1 MTKKELE
8 ELLIDANIEVA
19 QKVLKDLPRKS
30 SLEVAKDWYNNL
42 NGVKFSDWGKDLFS
56 YSAPIKEIKIP
67 TEMIRPC
74 LDNDKKAE
82 HILVNYLQR
91 QLNKKENQFFFGA
104 NRIKELFVKLESRS
118 PKDYIQNWPKEDYK
132 ALHNAQEIV
141 DALLG
146 SMRTFEDL
154 VFLTKLK
161 NEVIL
166 YIRPFANLERR
177 YEWRVFVKD
186 GKVIGISQQFYKETF
201 SYNKKYLNEIKRNV
215 TYFMDNICIPN
226 IKVNNFVADLYV
238 SGGTHYKVGITK
250 RFSDIS
256 IIETN
261 PYGLSDPCLFET
273 YDELESSKELLKY
286 NKE

>member
-8 ELLIDANIEVA
+8 ELLTLSNLEVVKNA
-19 QKVLKDLPRKS
+19 FSNLPKRD

-67 TEMIRPC
+67 TEMVILC
-74 LDNDKKAE
+74 LNSDKKAE

-104 NRIKELFVKLESRS
+104 NKINQLFVKLESRS
-118 PKDYIQNWPKEDYK
+118 PKDYIQDWPKEDYK
-132 ALHNAQEIV
+132 ALHNAEEIV

-154 VFLTKLK
+154 VFLTQLK
-161 NEVIL
+161 DEVIL
-166 YIRPFANLERR
+166 YIRPFADLERR

-186 GKVIGISQQFYKETF
+186 KKVIGISQQFYKETF
-201 SYNKKYLNEIKRNV
+201 SYNEPYLNILEKGIL
-215 TYFMDNICIPN
+215 YFMNETCIPN
-226 IKVNNFVADLYV
+226 IPVDSFVADLYV
-238 SGGTHYKVGITK
+238 YNYVYLSNVGEFIL
-250 RFSDIS
+250 FPS

-261 PYGLSDPCLFET
+261 PYGLSDPCLFDT
-273 YDELESSKELLKY
+273 YDNLESNKELLKY
-286 NKE
+286 NK

>member
-1 MTKKELE
+1 MTKEELT
-8 ELLIDANIEVA
+8 ELLIDANIEVV
-19 QKVLKDLPRKS
+19 QSVLHDLPRKS
-30 SLEVAKDWYNNL
+30 SLEVAQDWYNNL

-56 YSAPIKEIKIP
+56 YSPPIKEIKIP
-67 TEMIRPC
+67 TEMVILC
-74 LDNDKKAE
+74 LGNDKKAE

-118 PKDYIQNWPKEDYK
+118 PKDYIQNYPREDYK
-132 ALHNAQEIV
+132 ALHNAEEIV

-166 YIRPFANLERR
+166 YIRPFVDLERR

-186 GKVIGISQQFYKETF
+186 KKVIGISQQFYKETF
-201 SYNKKYLNEIKRNV
+201 SYNEPYIDILEKNIL
-215 TYFMDNICIPN
+215 YFMNETCIPN
-226 IKVNNFVADLYV
+226 IPVDNFVADLYV
-238 SGGTHYKVGITK
+238 HNYFYLSNIGEFILFPY
-250 RFSDIS
+250 

-261 PYGLSDPCLFET
+261 PYGLSDPCLFEN
-273 YDELESSKELLKY
+273 YDKLESSKELLKY
-286 NKE
+286 NK

>member
-1 MTKKELE
+1 MTKAELT

-19 QKVLKDLPRKS
+19 QKVLNDLPRKS
-30 SLEVAKDWYNNL
+30 SLEVAQDWYNNL

-56 YSAPIKEIKIP
+56 YSPPIKEIKIP
-67 TEMIRPC
+67 TKMIIPC
-74 LDNDKKAE
+74 LENDKKAE

-91 QLNKKENQFFFGA
+91 QLNKIENQFFFGV
-104 NRIKELFVKLESRS
+104 NRIRKLFVKLESRS
-118 PKDYIQNWPKEDYK
+118 PKDYIQNYPKEDYK
-132 ALHNAQEIV
+132 ALHNAEEIV

-161 NEVIL
+161 DEVIL
-166 YIRPFANLERR
+166 YVRPFADLERR

-186 GKVIGISQQFYKETF
+186 RKVIGISQQFYEETF
-201 SYNKKYLNEIKRNV
+201 SYNKKYLNEIKRSIS
-215 TYFMDNICIPN
+215 YFMDNICIPN
-226 IKVNNFVADLYV
+226 IKVNSFVADLYV
-238 SGGTHYKVGITK
+238 SGGTHYKPGITK
-250 RFSDIS
+250 RFLDIS

-273 YDELESSKELLKY
+273 YDELELRNEFLKY
-286 NKE
+286 NK

>member
-1 MTKKELE
+1 MTKAELT
-8 ELLIDANIEVA
+8 ELLIDANIEVIKNA
-19 QKVLKDLPRKS
+19 LEDSPRRNPV
-30 SLEVAKDWYNNL
+30 EVAQDWYNNL

-56 YSAPIKEIKIP
+56 YSPPIKEIKIP

-104 NRIKELFVKLESRS
+104 NRIRELFVKLESRS

-132 ALHNAQEIV
+132 SLHNAGEII

-161 NEVIL
+161 DEIIL
-166 YIRPFANLERR
+166 YIRPFANLDRHC
-177 YEWRVFVKD
+177 EWRVFVKD
-186 GKVIGISQQFYKETF
+186 RKVIGISQQFYKETF
-201 SYNKKYLNEIKRNV
+201 SYNKKYLNEIKRGV

-226 IKVNNFVADLYV
+226 IKVDNFVADLYV
-238 SGGTHYKVGITK
+238 SGGTHYKVGINK
-250 RFSDIS
+250 RFLDIS

-273 YDELESSKELLKY
+273 YDSLESSKELLKY

>member
-19 QKVLKDLPRKS
+19 QKVLNNLPRKS
-30 SLEVAKDWYNNL
+30 SLEVAQDWYNNL
-42 NGVKFSDWGKDLFS
+42 NGVTFSDWGKDLFS

-154 VFLTKLK
+154 VFLTQLK
-161 NEVIL
+161 DEIIL
-166 YIRPFANLERR
+166 YIRPFADLERR

-186 GKVIGISQQFYKETF
+186 KKVIGISQQFYKETF
-201 SYNKKYLNEIKRNV
+201 PYEKKYIKKLEKDV
-215 TYFMDNICIPN
+215 PHFMRNICIPN
-226 IKVNNFVADLYV
+226 ISVPDFVADLYV
-238 SGGTHYKVGITK
+238 KNYVYLPKVRKFIYLP
-250 RFSDIS
+250 S

-273 YDELESSKELLKY
+273 YDNLESSKELLKY

>member
-19 QKVLKDLPRKS
+19 QKVLNNLPRKS
-30 SLEVAKDWYNNL
+30 SLEVAQDWYNNL

-104 NRIKELFVKLESRS
+104 NRIKELFIKLESRS
-118 PKDYIQNWPKEDYK
+118 PKDYIQDWPKEDYK
-132 ALHNAQEIV
+132 ALHNAKEIV

-161 NEVIL
+161 DEVIL
-166 YIRPFANLERR
+166 YIRPFLDLDRR

-186 GKVIGISQQFYKETF
+186 RKVIGISQQFYKETF
-201 SYNKKYLNEIKRNV
+201 YYDEYYIGNIERAIL
-215 TYFMDNICIPN
+215 YFMNETCISN
-226 IKVNNFVADLYV
+226 VLANNFVADLYV
-238 SGGTHYKVGITK
+238 YNYVYLSNFGEFIL
-250 RFSDIS
+250 FPS

-273 YDELESSKELLKY
+273 YDELESKNEFLKY
-286 NKE
+286 NK

>member
-1 MTKKELE
+1 MTKAELT
-8 ELLIDANIEVA
+8 ELLIDANIEVV
-19 QKVLKDLPRKS
+19 QSVLHDLPRKS
-30 SLEVAKDWYNNL
+30 SLEVAQDWYNNL

-154 VFLTKLK
+154 VFLTQLK

-166 YIRPFANLERR
+166 YIRPFVDMKRMC
-177 YEWRVFVKD
+177 EWRVFIKNK
-186 GKVIGISQQFYKETF
+186 KVIGISQQFYKENF
-201 SYNKKYLNEIKRNV
+201 DYWRYYINSIEKDIL
-215 TYFMDNICIPN
+215 YFMNETCIPN
-226 IKVNNFVADLYV
+226 IPVDNFVADLYV
-238 SGGTHYKVGITK
+238 HDYVYLSNTGEFIL
-250 RFSDIS
+250 FPS

-273 YDELESSKELLKY
+273 YENLESSIELLKY
-286 NKE
+286 YKK

>member
-8 ELLIDANIEVA
+8 ELLTLSNLEVVKNA
-19 QKVLKDLPRKS
+19 FSNLPKRN
-30 SLEVAKDWYNNL
+30 SLEVAQDWYNNL

-56 YSAPIKEIKIP
+56 YSPPLKEIKIP
-67 TEMIRPC
+67 TKIIRPC
-74 LDNDKKAE
+74 LDANKKAE

-132 ALHNAQEIV
+132 ALHNAEEIV

-154 VFLTKLK
+154 VFLTQLK
-161 NEVIL
+161 DEVIL
-166 YIRPFANLERR
+166 YIRPFIDMERR

-186 GKVIGISQQFYKETF
+186 KKVIGISQQFYKDTF
-201 SYNKKYLNEIKRNV
+201 SYNETYIDILEENIL
-215 TYFMDNICIPN
+215 YFMNETCIPN
-226 IKVNNFVADLYV
+226 IPVDNFVADLYV
-238 SGGTHYKVGITK
+238 YNYFYLSNDAKFILFPY
-250 RFSDIS
+250 

-273 YDELESSKELLKY
+273 YDNLESSKELLKY
-286 NKE
+286 NK

>member
-1 MTKKELE
+1 MTKAELT
-8 ELLIDANIEVA
+8 ELLIDANIEVV
-19 QKVLKDLPRKS
+19 QSVLHDLPRKS
-30 SLEVAKDWYNNL
+30 SLEIAQDWYNNL

-56 YSAPIKEIKIP
+56 YSPPIKEIKIP
-67 TEMIRPC
+67 TEMVILC
-74 LDNDKKAE
+74 LNSDKKAE

-132 ALHNAQEIV
+132 ALHNAGEIV

-166 YIRPFANLERR
+166 YIRPFADLERR

-186 GKVIGISQQFYKETF
+186 KKVIGISQQFYKDTF
-201 SYNKKYLNEIKRNV
+201 SYNESYLNILEKDIL
-215 TYFMDNICIPN
+215 YFMNETCIPN
-226 IKVNNFVADLYV
+226 IPVDNFVADLYV
-238 SGGTHYKVGITK
+238 YNYVYLSNLGEFIL
-250 RFSDIS
+250 FPS

-273 YDELESSKELLKY
+273 YDNLESSKELLKY
-286 NKE
+286 NKK

>member
-19 QKVLKDLPRKS
+19 QKVLNNLPRKS
-30 SLEVAKDWYNNL
+30 SLEVAQDWYNNL

-154 VFLTKLK
+154 VFLTQLK
-161 NEVIL
+161 DEIIL
-166 YIRPFANLERR
+166 YIRPFANLDRHC
-177 YEWRVFVKD
+177 EWRVFVKNK
-186 GKVIGISQQFYKETF
+186 KVIGISQQFYKETF
-201 SYNKKYLNEIKRNV
+201 HYENKYIEKLKRNII
-215 TYFMDNICIPN
+215 YFM
-226 IKVNNFVADLYV
+226 KTFVFQIL
-238 SGGTHYKVGITK
+238 
-250 RFSDIS
+250 
-256 IIETN
+256 
-261 PYGLSDPCLFET
+261 LFLT
-273 YDELESSKELLKY
+273 L
-286 NKE
+286 

>member
-1 MTKKELE
+1 MTKIEELDELLEFSNLE
-8 ELLIDANIEVA
+8 EVQNL
-19 QKVLKDLPRKS
+19 LKDLPEES

-56 YSAPIKEIKIP
+56 YSPPIKEIKIP

-74 LDNDKKAE
+74 LDNDKKAK
-82 HILVNYLQR
+82 HVLLNYLQR
-91 QLNKKENQFFFGA
+91 QLNKIENQFFFGA
-104 NRIKELFVKLESRS
+104 NKINQLFVKLESRS
-118 PKDYIQNWPKEDYK
+118 PKDYIQDWPKEDYK
-132 ALHNAQEIV
+132 ALHNAEEIV

-154 VFLTKLK
+154 VFLTQLK
-161 NEVIL
+161 DEVIL
-166 YIRPFANLERR
+166 YIRPFADLERR
-177 YEWRVFVKD
+177 FEWRVFVKD
-186 GKVIGISQQFYKETF
+186 KKVIGISQQFYKETF
-201 SYNKKYLNEIKRNV
+201 SYNKKYLNEIKRSV

-226 IKVNNFVADLYV
+226 VKVDNFVADLYV

-250 RFSDIS
+250 RFLDIS

-273 YDELESSKELLKY
+273 YDELELRKEFLKY
-286 NKE
+286 NK

>member
-1 MTKKELE
+1 
-8 ELLIDANIEVA
+8 
-19 QKVLKDLPRKS
+19 
-30 SLEVAKDWYNNL
+30 
-42 NGVKFSDWGKDLFS
+42 
-56 YSAPIKEIKIP
+56 
-67 TEMIRPC
+67 MIILC

-104 NRIKELFVKLESRS
+104 NRIRELFVKLESRS

-132 ALHNAQEIV
+132 ALYNAQDIV

-154 VFLTKLK
+154 VFLTQLK
-161 NEVIL
+161 DEIIL
-166 YIRPFANLERR
+166 YIRPFANLDRHC
-177 YEWRVFVKD
+177 EWRVFVKNK
-186 GKVIGISQQFYKETF
+186 KVIGISQQFYKETF
-201 SYNKKYLNEIKRNV
+201 SYNKKYLNEIKRSV
-215 TYFMDNICIPN
+215 TYFMNNICIPN

-238 SGGTHYKVGITK
+238 SSETHYKPGIDK
-250 RFSDIS
+250 KFLDIS

-273 YDELESSKELLKY
+273 YDNLESSKELLKY

>member
-1 MTKKELE
+1 MTKAELT
-8 ELLIDANIEVA
+8 ELLIDANIEVIKNA
-19 QKVLKDLPRKS
+19 LEDSPRRNPV
-30 SLEVAKDWYNNL
+30 EVAKDWYNNL

-56 YSAPIKEIKIP
+56 YSPQIKEIKIP
-67 TEMIRPC
+67 TEMIILC
-74 LDNDKKAE
+74 IDNDKKAE

-132 ALHNAQEIV
+132 PLYNAQDIV
-141 DALLG
+141 NALLG

-161 NEVIL
+161 DEVIL
-166 YIRPFANLERR
+166 YIRPFADLERR

-186 GKVIGISQQFYKETF
+186 RKVIGISQQFYKETF
-201 SYNKKYLNEIKRNV
+201 SYNKKYLNEIKRSV

-226 IKVNNFVADLYV
+226 IKVDNFVADLYV
-238 SGGTHYKVGITK
+238 SGGTHYKVGIDK
-250 RFSDIS
+250 KFLDVS

-273 YDELESSKELLKY
+273 YDELELRKEFLKY
-286 NKE
+286 NKI

>member
-1 MTKKELE
+1 MTKAELT
-8 ELLIDANIEVA
+8 ELLIDANIEVIKNA
-19 QKVLKDLPRKS
+19 LDSIERKNP
-30 SLEVAKDWYNNL
+30 LETAKNWYNNL
-42 NGVKFSDWGKDLFS
+42 EGVKFSDWGKELFS
-56 YSAPIKEIKIP
+56 YSIPIKEIKIP
-67 TEMIRPC
+67 TEMVILC
-74 LDNDKKAE
+74 LNNDKKAE

-118 PKDYIQNWPKEDYK
+118 PKDYIQNYPREDYK

-166 YIRPFANLERR
+166 YIRPFVNLDRHR
-177 YEWRVFVKD
+177 EWRVFVKD
-186 GKVIGISQQFYKETF
+186 KKVIGISQQFYKETF
-201 SYNKKYLNEIKRNV
+201 SYNKKYLNEIKRGV
-215 TYFMDNICIPN
+215 SYFMDNICIPN
-226 IKVNNFVADLYV
+226 IKVNSFVADLYV

-250 RFSDIS
+250 KFLDIS

-273 YDELESSKELLKY
+273 YDNLESSKELLKY
-286 NKE
+286 NKK

>member
-19 QKVLKDLPRKS
+19 QKVLNDLPRKS
-30 SLEVAKDWYNNL
+30 SLEIAQDWYNNL
-42 NGVKFSDWGKDLFS
+42 NGVKFSDWSKDLFS
-56 YSAPIKEIKIP
+56 YSLPIREIKIL

-74 LDNDKKAE
+74 LENDKKAE

-104 NRIKELFVKLESRS
+104 NRIRELFVKLESRS

-132 ALHNAQEIV
+132 ALYNAQDIV

-154 VFLTKLK
+154 VFLTQLK
-161 NEVIL
+161 DEVIL
-166 YIRPFANLERR
+166 YIRPFANLDRHC
-177 YEWRVFVKD
+177 EWRVFVKNK
-186 GKVIGISQQFYKETF
+186 KVIGISQQFYRETF
-201 SYNKKYLNEIKRNV
+201 HYENKYIEKLKRNII
-215 TYFMDNICIPN
+215 YFMKNICIPN
-226 IKVNNFVADLYV
+226 ITVSNFVADLYV
-238 SGGTHYKVGITK
+238 KNYVY
-250 RFSDIS
+250 FSKIGKFIYLPS

-273 YDELESSKELLKY
+273 YDNLESSKELLKY

>member
-19 QKVLKDLPRKS
+19 QKVLRDLPRKS

-118 PKDYIQNWPKEDYK
+118 PKDYIQN
-132 ALHNAQEIV
+132 
-141 DALLG
+141 
-146 SMRTFEDL
+146 
-154 VFLTKLK
+154 
-161 NEVIL
+161 
-166 YIRPFANLERR
+166 
-177 YEWRVFVKD
+177 
-186 GKVIGISQQFYKETF
+186 
-201 SYNKKYLNEIKRNV
+201 
-215 TYFMDNICIPN
+215 
-226 IKVNNFVADLYV
+226 
-238 SGGTHYKVGITK
+238 
-250 RFSDIS
+250 
-256 IIETN
+256 
-261 PYGLSDPCLFET
+261 
-273 YDELESSKELLKY
+273 
-286 NKE
+286 

>member
-19 QKVLKDLPRKS
+19 QKILNDLPRKS

-91 QLNKKENQFFFGA
+91 QLNKIENQFFFGA

-154 VFLTKLK
+154 VFLTQLK
-161 NEVIL
+161 DEIIL
-166 YIRPFANLERR
+166 YIRPFADLERR

-186 GKVIGISQQFYKETF
+186 KKVIGISQQFYKETF
-201 SYNKKYLNEIKRNV
+201 SYNESYLNILEKDIL
-215 TYFMDNICIPN
+215 YFMNETCIPN
-226 IKVNNFVADLYV
+226 IPVDNFVADLYV
-238 SGGTHYKVGITK
+238 YNYVYLSNLGEFIL
-250 RFSDIS
+250 FPS

-261 PYGLSDPCLFET
+261 PYELSDPCLFET

-286 NKE
+286 NKK

>member
-8 ELLIDANIEVA
+8 ELLTLSNLEVVRNA
-19 QKVLKDLPRKS
+19 LHDLPRKS
-30 SLEVAKDWYNNL
+30 SLEVAQDWYNNL
-42 NGVKFSDWGKDLFS
+42 NGVKFSDWGEDLFS

-67 TEMIRPC
+67 TEMILLC
-74 LDNDKKAE
+74 LQNDKKAE

-132 ALHNAQEIV
+132 ALHNAEEIV

-166 YIRPFANLERR
+166 YIRPFVDMERM

-186 GKVIGISQQFYKETF
+186 KKVIGISQQFYKDTF
-201 SYNKKYLNEIKRNV
+201 SYNKKYLNEIKRSV
-215 TYFMDNICIPN
+215 SYFMDSICIPN
-226 IKVNNFVADLYV
+226 IKVDNFVADLYV

-250 RFSDIS
+250 KFLDIS

-261 PYGLSDPCLFET
+261 PYRFSDPCLFET
-273 YDELESSKELLKY
+273 YGELESRKEFLKY
-286 NKE
+286 NK

>member
-19 QKVLKDLPRKS
+19 QKILNDLPRKS

-74 LDNDKKAE
+74 LDNDKKAK

-91 QLNKKENQFFFGA
+91 QLNKIENQFFFGA

-154 VFLTKLK
+154 VFLT
-161 NEVIL
+161 
-166 YIRPFANLERR
+166 
-177 YEWRVFVKD
+177 
-186 GKVIGISQQFYKETF
+186 
-201 SYNKKYLNEIKRNV
+201 
-215 TYFMDNICIPN
+215 
-226 IKVNNFVADLYV
+226 
-238 SGGTHYKVGITK
+238 
-250 RFSDIS
+250 
-256 IIETN
+256 
-261 PYGLSDPCLFET
+261 
-273 YDELESSKELLKY
+273 
-286 NKE
+286 

>member
-19 QKVLKDLPRKS
+19 QKVLNNLPRKS

-91 QLNKKENQFFFGA
+91 QLNKIENQFFFGA

-154 VFLTKLK
+154 VFLTQLK
-161 NEVIL
+161 DEIIL
-166 YIRPFANLERR
+166 YIRPFADLERR

-186 GKVIGISQQFYKETF
+186 KKVIGISQQFYKETF
-201 SYNKKYLNEIKRNV
+201 SYNESYLNILEKDIL
-215 TYFMDNICIPN
+215 YFMNETCIPN
-226 IKVNNFVADLYV
+226 IPVDNFVADLYV
-238 SGGTHYKVGITK
+238 YNYVYLSNLGEFIL
-250 RFSDIS
+250 FPS

-273 YDELESSKELLKY
+273 YDNLESSKELLKY

>member
-8 ELLIDANIEVA
+8 ELLTLSNLEVVKNA
-19 QKVLKDLPRKS
+19 FSNLPKRD
-30 SLEVAKDWYNNL
+30 SLEVAQDWYNNL

-67 TEMIRPC
+67 TKIIRPC
-74 LDNDKKAE
+74 LDANKKAE

-118 PKDYIQNWPKEDYK
+118 PKDYIQNYPKEDYK
-132 ALHNAQEIV
+132 ALHNAEEIV

-154 VFLTKLK
+154 VFLTQLK
-161 NEVIL
+161 DEIIL
-166 YIRPFANLERR
+166 YIRPFVDIERR

-186 GKVIGISQQFYKETF
+186 KKVIGISQQFYKETF
-201 SYNKKYLNEIKRNV
+201 SYNEPYLNILEKDIL
-215 TYFMDNICIPN
+215 YFMNETCIPN
-226 IKVNNFVADLYV
+226 IPVDSFVADLYV
-238 SGGTHYKVGITK
+238 YNYVYLSNVGEFIL
-250 RFSDIS
+250 FPF

-261 PYGLSDPCLFET
+261 PYGLSDPCLFDT
-273 YDELESSKELLKY
+273 YDNLESNKELLKY
-286 NKE
+286 NK

>member
-1 MTKKELE
+1 MTKEELKKLLIDSNIEVIQNALE
-8 ELLIDANIEVA
+8 EL
-19 QKVLKDLPRKS
+19 PRRS
-30 SLEVAKDWYNNL
+30 SLEVAQDWYNNL
-42 NGVKFSDWGKDLFS
+42 NGVKFSDWSKELFS
-56 YSAPIKEIKIP
+56 YSSPIKEIKIP
-67 TEMIRPC
+67 TNIIEPC
-74 LDNDKKAE
+74 LHNDKKAE

-91 QLNKKENQFFFGA
+91 QSNKLENQFFFGA

-132 ALHNAQEIV
+132 ALHNAEEIV

-154 VFLTKLK
+154 VFLTRLK
-161 NEVIL
+161 DEVIL
-166 YIRPFANLERR
+166 YVRPFADFERR

-186 GKVIGISQQFYKETF
+186 RKVIGISQQFYKETF
-201 SYNKKYLNEIKRNV
+201 SYNKKYLNEIKRSV

-226 IKVNNFVADLYV
+226 IKVNSFVADLYV
-238 SGGTHYKVGITK
+238 SGGTHYKPGITK
-250 RFSDIS
+250 RFLDIS

-273 YDELESSKELLKY
+273 YDELELRNEFLKY
-286 NKE
+286 NK

>member
-19 QKVLKDLPRKS
+19 QKVLRDLPRKS

-132 ALHNAQEIV
+132 ALYNAQDIV

-154 VFLTKLK
+154 VFLTQLK
-161 NEVIL
+161 DEIIL
-166 YIRPFANLERR
+166 YIRPFANLDRHC
-177 YEWRVFVKD
+177 EWRVFVKNK
-186 GKVIGISQQFYKETF
+186 KVIGISQQFYKENF
-201 SYNKKYLNEIKRNV
+201 HYKNKYIEKLKRNII
-215 TYFMDNICIPN
+215 YFMKNICIPN
-226 IKVNNFVADLYV
+226 ITVSNFVADLYV
-238 SGGTHYKVGITK
+238 KNYVY
-250 RFSDIS
+250 FSKIGKFIYLPS

>member
-1 MTKKELE
+1 MTKAELT
-8 ELLIDANIEVA
+8 ELLIDANIEVIKNALDSIERKNPLETA
-19 QKVLKDLPRKS
+19 QN
-30 SLEVAKDWYNNL
+30 WYNNL
-42 NGVKFSDWGKDLFS
+42 EGVKFSDWGEELFS
-56 YSAPIKEIKIP
+56 YSIPIKEIKIP
-67 TEMIRPC
+67 TEMIILC
-74 LDNDKKAE
+74 LNNDKKAE

-132 ALHNAQEIV
+132 ALHNAEEIV

-166 YIRPFANLERR
+166 YIRPFADLERR

-186 GKVIGISQQFYKETF
+186 RKVIGISQQFYKETF
-201 SYNKKYLNEIKRNV
+201 SYNKKYLNEIKRSV
-215 TYFMDNICIPN
+215 TYFMYNICIPN
-226 IKVNNFVADLYV
+226 IKVDNFVADLYV
-238 SGGTHYKVGITK
+238 SGGTHYKPGITK
-250 RFSDIS
+250 RFLDIS

-273 YDELESSKELLKY
+273 YDELELRKEFLKY
-286 NKE
+286 NK

>member
-19 QKVLKDLPRKS
+19 QKVLRDLPRKS

-104 NRIKELFVKLESRS
+104 NRIRELFVKLESRS

-132 ALHNAQEIV
+132 ALHNAEEIV

-154 VFLTKLK
+154 VFLTQLK
-161 NEVIL
+161 DEIIL
-166 YIRPFANLERR
+166 YIRPFANLDRHC
-177 YEWRVFVKD
+177 EWRVFVKNK
-186 GKVIGISQQFYKETF
+186 KVIGISQQFYKETF
-201 SYNKKYLNEIKRNV
+201 HYENKYIEKLKRNII
-215 TYFMDNICIPN
+215 YFMRNICIPN
-226 IKVNNFVADLYV
+226 ITVSNFVADLYV
-238 SGGTHYKVGITK
+238 KNYVY
-250 RFSDIS
+250 FSKIGKFIYLPS

-273 YDELESSKELLKY
+273 YDNLESSKELLKY